1 MHHHWMLR
9 TLADGGPAD
18 NTWSLALV
26 SIVTLLWSSAVL
38 SIAGWV
44 FLRRIYDENEAQR
57 SRAVADLMHQARSL
71 VRARDAVIFGLAR
84 LTDSRDEQTG
94 EHLDRISA
102 YATTLAV
109 AARAKYPDI
118 ITPAFVQLIGTSSI
132 LHDIG
137 KVGIEDRILR
147 KPGPLSDDERNR
159 MQEHTLLGAQCLQ
172 EIERRLGA
180 SNFLETA
187 RQIAMYHHEHW
198 DGGGYPNGL
207 SGDQIPLAARIVAI
221 ADVYDALA
229 SLRPY
234 KRPHAHEECVES
246 IKSRAGSQFDPELVR
261 IWLGIAWK
269 FKEIGRQFGLYQAEA
284 DALAEAAPARPQ
296 PRPLRETPHVIAELE
311 EEDEVPLATLR

>member
-1 MHHHWMLR
+1 MHHHWLLR
-9 TLADGGPAD
+9 EAASGKHADQSV
-18 NTWSLALV
+18 SLVAV
-26 SIVTLLWSSAVL
+26 SLVTLLWSTAVL

-57 SRAVADLMHQARSL
+57 SRSVADLMHQARSL

-109 AARAKYPDI
+109 AARTRYPEI

-147 KPGPLSDDERNR
+147 KPGPLTEEERLR
-159 MQEHTLLGAQCLQ
+159 MQTHTQLGAHCLE

-187 RQIAMYHHEHW
+187 REIALHHHEHW
-198 DGGGYPNGL
+198 DGSGYPMGL
-207 SGDQIPLAARIVAI
+207 AGEQIPLAARIVAI

-229 SLRPY
+229 SRRPY
-234 KRPHAHEECVES
+234 KRGHSHEECVES
-246 IKSRAGSQFDPELVR
+246 IRTRAGSQFDPELVG

-269 FKEIGRQFGLYQAEA
+269 FKEIASQFGLHQPEG
-284 DALAEAAPARPQ
+284 DARPENL
-296 PRPLRETPHVIAELE
+296 PLRAPLRPAAQAGLPAAALE
-311 EEDEVPLATLR
+311 QEEDVPLATLR